1 MTNKELIEKL
11 LNYPLDAEII
21 KSYTIQDEEGEE
33 YNIEEEPLMMYFQ
46 DAIYL

>member
-1 MTNKELIEKL
+1 MKNKELIEKL

-33 YNIEEEPLMMYFQ
+33 FNIEEEPLMMYFQ
-46 DAIYL
+46 DIVYL